1 MAVTLMLPTWL
12 RWEEAQEGTWLVWSE
27 VEEWAWW
34 WSRIMYVLL
43 NAERE
48 INRAAGD
55 KFLARTGH
63 PSSHLNLNASWNMTI
78 GRAKR

>member
-1 MAVTLMLPTWL
+1 
-12 RWEEAQEGTWLVWSE
+12 
-27 VEEWAWW
+27 
-34 WSRIMYVLL
+34 MYVLL

-63 PSSHLNLNASWNMTI
+63 PSSHLNQCQLEHDNWPCQEVILRGKGGRGASLLPDE
-78 GRAKR
+78 